1 METSWRS
8 KLTPAGS
15 YWPPIRNYRELCNAA
30 VVWREAAGKTGNMPK
45 DSFMADLS
53 LSRIP
58 LSLRSN
64 VAPFRALDVLAG
76 ATRRER
82 EGQDIVHL
90 ETRAPGPPPPRVVRD
105 VAISALDGRR
115 VGYTEALGRP
125 SLRARIARHYRDTH
139 GVEVAPERIAVT
151 TGSSGGF
158 ALSFLTLFDAGARV
172 AVAAPGYPAY
182 RNILEAFGIE
192 TVTIETSPAD
202 RFTVTAEMIEAE
214 HLKNKLDGILLM
226 SPANPTGAMMRRE
239 VLRDVCETCDRLGIA
254 FISDE
259 GYHGL
264 TYGEAAET
272 ALKFWSQAVVANSFS
287 KYFCMTGWRI
297 GWLVLPEH
305 LIRPIERLQ
314 QSLSIS
320 VPFLSQIG
328 AEVVFDAQE
337 ELEDVLEGYARNR
350 AILLNELPGM
360 GFGFLPADG
369 AFYLYVDTSRFS
381 DDSLDFCA
389 KLLDATGV
397 GTTPGVDFDRRRGK
411 AAERVSFAGPE
422 RDGFAARGSRKWR
435 VS

>member
-1 METSWRS
+1 M
-8 KLTPAGS
+8 
-15 YWPPIRNYRELCNAA
+15 
-30 VVWREAAGKTGNMPK
+30 
-45 DSFMADLS
+45 
-53 LSRIP
+53 
-58 LSLRSN
+58 SLRSN
-64 VAPFRALDVLAG
+64 VAPFIALDVLAN

-90 ETRAPGPPPPRVVRD
+90 EIGEPGAPPPRVVREA
-105 VAISALDGRR
+105 AIAALDGRR

-139 GVEVAPERIAVT
+139 GVVVPPERIAVT

-158 ALSFLTLFDAGARV
+158 ALAFLTLFDVGARV

-192 TVTIETSPAD
+192 TVTIETARASC
-202 RFTVTAEMIEAE
+202 FTVTAEMIEAE
-214 HLKNKLDGILLM
+214 HCKNKLDGILLM

-239 VLRDVCETCDRLGIA
+239 VLRGVVETCDRLGIA

-259 GYHGL
+259 VYHGL
-264 TYGEAAET
+264 TYGEAAAT
-272 ALKFWSQAVVANSFS
+272 ALEFSAQAVVANSFS

-297 GWLVLPEH
+297 GWLVLPEP

-337 ELEDVLEGYARNR
+337 ELQAVLAGYAKNR
-350 AILLNELPGM
+350 EILLSELPGI
-360 GFGFLPADG
+360 GFDFLPADG
-369 AFYLYVDTSRFS
+369 AFYLYVDISRFS
-381 DDSLDFCA
+381 DDLADFCA

-397 GTTPGVDFDRRRGK
+397 GTTPGADFDRLRGK
-411 AAERVSFAGPE
+411 SAMRLSFAGPE
-422 RDGFAARGSRKWR
+422 NDIVAAIRRLTAWLR
-435 VS
+435 

>member
-1 METSWRS
+1 M
-8 KLTPAGS
+8 
-15 YWPPIRNYRELCNAA
+15 
-30 VVWREAAGKTGNMPK
+30 
-45 DSFMADLS
+45 
-53 LSRIP
+53 
-58 LSLRSN
+58 
-64 VAPFRALDVLAG
+64 ALDVLAG

-90 ETRAPGPPPPRVVRD
+90 EIGEPGAPPPRVVREA
-105 VAISALDGRR
+105 AIAALDGRR

-139 GVEVAPERIAVT
+139 GVEVPPERIAVT

-158 ALSFLTLFDAGARV
+158 ALAFLTLFDAGARV

-182 RNILEAFGIE
+182 RNILKAFGIE
-192 TVTIETSPAD
+192 TVTIETRREN

-214 HLKNKLDGILLM
+214 HLKKKLDGILLM
-226 SPANPTGAMMRRE
+226 SPANPTGAMMSRE
-239 VLRDVCETCDRLGIA
+239 ALRDVCETCDRLGIA

-259 GYHGL
+259 IYHGL
-264 TYGEAAET
+264 TYGEPAET
-272 ALKFWSQAVVANSFS
+272 ALKFSSQAVVANSFS

-314 QSLSIS
+314 QNLSIS

-337 ELEDVLEGYARNR
+337 ELEAVRANYATNR
-350 AILLNELPGM
+350 EILLNELPAM
-360 GFGFLPADG
+360 GLDGFLPADG
-369 AFYLYVDTSRFS
+369 AFYLYVDISRFS
-381 DDSLDFCA
+381 DDALDFCA
-389 KLLDATGV
+389 RLLDATGV

-411 AAERVSFAGPE
+411 SAVRLSFAGPE
-422 RDGFAARGSRKWR
+422 RDIVEAMRRLKAWLR
-435 VS
+435 